1 MHSALTKSV
10 VGHRVLARGAMP
22 RILFIIA
29 GNDPKLYEHVRAEFA
44 DTAGVSVI
52 RDRRRRDRRNQ
63 RVQVPVDRRRS
74 DRRTRDI
81 SEALRSLGWVLV
93 PESDD

>member
-1 MHSALTKSV
+1 
-10 VGHRVLARGAMP
+10 MP

-52 RDRRRRDRRNQ
+52 RDRRRGDRRNQ
-63 RVQVPVDRRRS
+63 RVEVQVDRRKT

-81 SEALRSLGWVLV
+81 TEALRSLGWVLV
-93 PESDD
+93 PEGDE